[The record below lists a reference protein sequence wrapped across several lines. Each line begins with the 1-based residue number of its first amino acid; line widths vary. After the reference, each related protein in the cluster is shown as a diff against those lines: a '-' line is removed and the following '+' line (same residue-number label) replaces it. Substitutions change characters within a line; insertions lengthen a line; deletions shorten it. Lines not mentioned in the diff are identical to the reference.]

1 VKTDEG
7 TLKDYNID
15 DGYKDVEMVGEYSV
29 YDDGREDLVDF
40 EARFVEIFTKLI
52 GNVLD
57 LLE

>member
-1 VKTDEG
+1 MKTDEG

-29 YDDGREDLVDF
+29 YDDGRVDLVDF
-40 EARFVEIFTKLI
+40 ETQFVEISTKWI

-57 LLE
+57 RLE